1 MPTRVLDFVSVQVA
15 DEPGLEEKQTH
26 RENTINPADVG
37 YSTMGGYSTL
47 CILLG
52 LLILRSEGQ
61 PPEIGCCSPP
71 MLQADQIAARCPSS
85 AMTSECDPSGCCIFA
100 NTSSLG
106 LTQQVEDP
114 YACLNSTL
122 VIERFRVCDGT
133 PDCPRRDDEL
143 FCYPYQ
149 CAVPNFATSSG
160 DVIALCPFNNTC
172 YQPTASC
179 QSNQKCPRGRESTNE
194 NNVPTAAFV
203 TLGASI
209 ALEKTVTKIK
219 RLHQRVTYNEF
230 KGKCE
235 IRRNA
240 SRAFVNG
247 AVVIDMAIAP
257 YLDTLILRG
266 SSLSNITSLM
276 LEGLST
282 LTYMNFNFNRIRSLA
297 AGTFIDLINLEVLT
311 LQSNDIGYIE
321 TGAFDGLISLR
332 ILDLG
337 GNEISRIDPGA
348 FYSLI
353 RVDAIVLTEAELIEL
368 PVDIF
373 EGLDGLRDLYVNDF
387 RLCCRVVNLENCI
400 DYAQT
405 RFSTCTGGLLQYQVL
420 SIFMWILGFSALLGN
435 AFVLVMRLREKGG
448 RSEKALIQA
457 IMIMNLAAADFLTG
471 VYMIFLASA
480 DAAYGSNYFV
490 HAHIWRKG
498 PLCKVV
504 GVIAVLSSE
513 ASVLMITLISLDR
526 LQGVVFPFSR
536 FHLTKKSVKIFAA
549 VIWIV
554 SVIMSLIPPI
564 VTHVLTDGDSFYIY
578 SDVCLGLPLIRS
590 TEVEFTFQNFDSTA
604 YENNQ
609 PVVSSAAVGNYMY
622 YSIIVFI
629 GVNLLS
635 FLIIMFIYVTIF
647 VYARRSARKAQ
658 RTPERDQELRLAA
671 RMALIIGTDFC
682 CWMPIIIMGILAQS
696 GAFVIPTE
704 LYAWCVVF
712 ILPINSAVNPHLYTL
727 GDLYT
732 RRREERESRKS
743 SSLNSGFEHFPKEK
757 KPPQASKEST
767 F

>member
-1 MPTRVLDFVSVQVA
+1 MVNSILNHL
-15 DEPGLEEKQTH
+15 EGPG
-26 RENTINPADVG
+26 VG
-37 YSTMGGYSTL
+37 SLSRL
-47 CILLG
+47 
-52 LLILRSEGQ
+52 
-61 PPEIGCCSPP
+61 
-71 MLQADQIAARCPSS
+71 
-85 AMTSECDPSGCCIFA
+85 
-100 NTSSLG
+100 SSLLPELISIYIHSSQEPPDTG
-106 LTQQVEDP
+106 IP
-114 YACLNSTL
+114 YHKQGAATGDRMLFAPDTTGGPARRKVSKQRNG
-122 VIERFRVCDGT
+122 ERVR
-133 PDCPRRDDEL
+133 PL
-143 FCYPYQ
+143 
-149 CAVPNFATSSG
+149 
-160 DVIALCPFNNTC
+160 
-172 YQPTASC
+172 
-179 QSNQKCPRGRESTNE
+179 
-194 NNVPTAAFV
+194 
-203 TLGASI
+203 
-209 ALEKTVTKIK
+209 
-219 RLHQRVTYNEF
+219 RLLQ
-230 KGKCE
+230 
-235 IRRNA
+235 
-240 SRAFVNG
+240 
-247 AVVIDMAIAP
+247 
-257 YLDTLILRG
+257 
-266 SSLSNITSLM
+266 
-276 LEGLST
+276 
-282 LTYMNFNFNRIRSLA
+282 
-297 AGTFIDLINLEVLT
+297 T
-311 LQSNDIGYIE
+311 LQSNDIEYIE
-321 TGAFDGLISLR
+321 TDAFDGLISLR

-337 GNEISRIDPGA
+337 GNEISRIDSGA

-373 EGLDGLRDLYVNDF
+373 EGLDGLRDLYVSDF
-387 RLCCRVVNLENCI
+387 RLCCRVTNLENCN

-420 SIFMWILGFSALLGN
+420 SVFMWILGFSALLGN

-536 FHLTKKSVKIFAA
+536 FHLTKKSVKISAA

-564 VTHVLTDGDSFYIY
+564 VTHVLSNGDSFYIY

-604 YENNQ
+604 NENNQ

-635 FLIIMFIYVTIF
+635 FLIILFIYVTIF

-696 GAFVIPTE
+696 GTFVIPTE

-732 RRREERESRKS
+732 RRREERESRKTS
-743 SSLNSGFEHFPKEK
+743 SSNSGVEYFPKEK
-757 KPPQASKEST
+757 KPPQASKESN